1 MSAAAALGVTPHSK
15 EAEASFL
22 AACLMDENAIGVGM
36 DLEIK
41 PEDFFIQAH
50 SDIWKVMTSLH
61 NNRKVVDMVTVSDAL
76 HGCAS
81 IEYPATFIADLSRA
95 NAGLSYNAK
104 DYAQIVR
111 DKANRRALIGAA
123 QQINGLAYD
132 ESRHVDVIFDQA
144 DAAFRRIVAKAVDN
158 GTDPSPAAVIERM
171 EQTKATGIPV
181 KFPRLNQITSGLVKG
196 HLWVIGGFSSTGKS
210 AFAVNMLD
218 DVARAGK
225 AAVMFSTEMSAE
237 QYMHRMISMTS
248 QIPQRVLK
256 HGPMTIEES
265 TKYKLATDYWKSAKV
280 MLYDNLYTVTRI
292 RRAAK
297 RIKEQQGLDVV
308 FVDFI
313 QNLSETGD
321 EVKDARLAAIQLQAM
336 AKELDVCVVALS
348 QISNAQAMQQN
359 ESGAMGNYYAFKGSG
374 AIKDAADVAIMLDRD
389 RVNKPDVLWVNVVKN
404 RHDSIDR
411 MACWFELATGT
422 MRPMTMDEQLAADPN
437 SGRRSKRTEGSDAV
451 SE

>member
-1 MSAAAALGVTPHSK
+1 MNASAAIGITPHSK

-22 AACLMDENAIGVGM
+22 ASCLMDENAVEIGL

-41 PEDFFIQAH
+41 PEDFFTPAH
-50 SDIWKVMTSLH
+50 SDIWKVMTSLK

-81 IEYPATFIADLSRA
+81 IQFPSTFIADLSRA

-104 DYAQIVR
+104 DYAQIVH
-111 DKANRRALIGAA
+111 DKASRRALLTAT
-123 QQINGLAYD
+123 QQIAGLAYD

-144 DAAFRRIVAKAVDN
+144 EATFRRVTAKVVDAA
-158 GTDPSPAAVIERM
+158 TDPSPAAVIERM
-171 EQTKATGIPV
+171 EKTKSTGVPV
-181 KFPRLNQITSGLVKG
+181 KFPRLNQITGGLVKG

-210 AFAVNMLD
+210 AFAVNLLD
-218 DVARAGK
+218 DVARAGQ
-225 AAVMFSTEMSAE
+225 ASVMFSTEMSSE
-237 QYMHRMISMTS
+237 QYMHRMISLTS

-256 HGPMTIEES
+256 NGAMTLEES
-265 TKYKLATDYWKSAKV
+265 TQYKLATDYWKSKKV
-280 MLYDNLYTVTRI
+280 MIYDSLYTVTKI

-321 EVKDARLAAIQLQAM
+321 EVKDARMAAIQLQAM

-359 ESGAMGNYYAFKGSG
+359 ETGAMGNYYAFKGSG

-389 RVNKPDVLWVNVVKN
+389 RVNKPDVLWVNIVKN

-411 MACWFELATGT
+411 LAGWFELSTGT
-422 MRPMTMDEQLAADPN
+422 IRPMSIEEQLAADPN
-437 SGRRSKRTEGSDAV
+437 SGRRSKQKESTDEV
-451 SE
+451 S

>member
-1 MSAAAALGVTPHSK
+1 MNAAAAAGVPPHSK
-15 EAEASFL
+15 EAEASYL
-22 AACLMDENAIGVGM
+22 ASCLVDEGAVDIGM

-41 PEDFFIQAH
+41 PEDFYSQAH
-50 SDIWKVMTSLH
+50 ADIWKVMTSLK
-61 NNRKVVDMVTVSDAL
+61 NNRKVVDIVTVTDAL
-76 HGCAS
+76 RGVAS
-81 IEYPATFIADLSRA
+81 IEFPATFVADMCH
-95 NAGLSYNAK
+95 NNVGSYNAK
-104 DYAQIVR
+104 DYAQIIR
-111 DKANRRALIGAA
+111 DKAVRRALLQTTHQLA
-123 QQINGLAYD
+123 GLAYD
-132 ESRHVDVIFDQA
+132 ESRHIDVVMDQA
-144 DAAFRRIVAKAVDN
+144 DATFRRITSKITDN
-158 GTDPSPAAVIERM
+158 SNDPSPAAVIERM
-171 EQTKATGIPV
+171 EQTKATGIEV
-181 KFPRLNQITSGLVKG
+181 SHPRLNQITGGLVKG

-210 AFAVNMLD
+210 AFAVNLLN

-225 AAVMFSTEMSAE
+225 AAAMFSTEMSSE

-248 QIPQRVLK
+248 QIEQRVLK
-256 HGPMTIEES
+256 HGVLDVFDQS
-265 TKYKLATDYWKSAKV
+265 KYKLATDYWKSAKV
-280 MLYDNLYTVTRI
+280 MIYDSLYTVTKI
-292 RRAAK
+292 RRTAK
-297 RIKEQQGLDVV
+297 RLKEQQGLDVI

-411 MACWFELATGT
+411 MACWFELSTGT
-422 MRPMTMDEQLAADPN
+422 IRPMTLPEQLAADPN
-437 SGRRSKRTEGSDAV
+437 SGRRSKHTEGSNEV

>member
-1 MSAAAALGVTPHSK
+1 MNATAAVGTTPHSK

-22 AACLMDENAIGVGM
+22 ASCLIDENAIEIGL
-36 DLEIK
+36 DLDMK
-41 PEDFFIQAH
+41 PEDFFSPAH
-50 SDIWKVMTSLH
+50 ADIWKVMTSLK

-76 HGCAS
+76 QGCAS
-81 IEYPATFIADLSRA
+81 IEFPATFITDLSRA

-111 DKANRRALIGAA
+111 DKASRRALLTAT
-123 QQINGLAYD
+123 QQIAGLAYD

-144 DAAFRRIVAKAVDN
+144 DAAFRRVTAKVVDTA
-158 GTDPSPAAVIERM
+158 TDPSPAAVIERM
-171 EQTKATGIPV
+171 EQTKSTGVPV
-181 KFPRLNQITSGLVKG
+181 KFPRLNQITGGLVKG
-196 HLWVIGGFSSTGKS
+196 HLWVVGGFSSTGKS
-210 AFAVNMLD
+210 AFAVNLLD
-218 DVARAGK
+218 DVARAGQ
-225 AAVMFSTEMSAE
+225 ASVMFSTEMSAE
-237 QYMHRMISMTS
+237 QYMHRMISLTS

-256 HGPMTIEES
+256 NGAMTLEES
-265 TKYKLATDYWKSAKV
+265 QSYKLATDYWKSKKV
-280 MLYDNLYTVTRI
+280 MIYDSLYTVTKI

-359 ESGAMGNYYAFKGSG
+359 ETGAMGNYYAFKGSG

-411 MACWFELATGT
+411 MSAWFDLSTGT
-422 MRPMTMDEQLAADPN
+422 IRSMSIEEQLAADPN
-437 SGRRSKRTEGSDAV
+437 SGRRSKQKESSDEV
-451 SE
+451 S

>member
-1 MSAAAALGVTPHSK
+1 MSAAAAVGTTPHSR

-22 AACLMDENAIGVGM
+22 ASCLMDENAVEIGL
-36 DLEIK
+36 DLDIK
-41 PEDFFIQAH
+41 PEDFFVPANA
-50 SDIWKVMTSLH
+50 DIWKVMTSLK
-61 NNRKVVDMVTVSDAL
+61 NNRKVVDMITVSEAL
-76 HGCAS
+76 RGCAS
-81 IEYPATFIADLSRA
+81 IEFPATFIADLSRA

-111 DKANRRALIGAA
+111 DKASRRALLSAT
-123 QQINGLAYD
+123 QQIAGLAYD

-144 DAAFRRIVAKAVDN
+144 DAAFRRVTAKVVDTS
-158 GTDPSPAAVIERM
+158 TDPSPAAVIERM
-171 EQTKATGIPV
+171 EQTKSTGVPV
-181 KFPRLNQITSGLVKG
+181 KFPRLNQITGGLVKG
-196 HLWVIGGFSSTGKS
+196 HLWVVGGFSSTGKS
-210 AFAVNMLD
+210 AFAVNLLD
-218 DVARAGK
+218 DVARAGQ
-225 AAVMFSTEMSAE
+225 ASVMFSTEMSAE
-237 QYMHRMISMTS
+237 QYMHRMISLTS

-256 HGPMTIEES
+256 NGAMTLEES
-265 TKYKLATDYWKSAKV
+265 QSYKLATDYWKSKKV
-280 MLYDNLYTVTRI
+280 MIYDSLYTVTKI

-389 RVNKPDVLWVNVVKN
+389 RVNKPDVLWVNIVKN

-411 MACWFELATGT
+411 LAGWFELSTGT
-422 MRPMTMDEQLAADPN
+422 IRPMTMDEQMAADPN
-437 SGRRSKRTEGSDAV
+437 SGRRSKQKEGTDEV
-451 SE
+451 S

>member
-1 MSAAAALGVTPHSK
+1 MNASAAIGITPHSK

-22 AACLMDENAIGVGM
+22 ASCLMDENAVDIGL

-41 PEDFFIQAH
+41 PEDFFISAH
-50 SDIWKVMTSLH
+50 SDIWKVMTSLK

-76 HGCAS
+76 QGCAS
-81 IEYPATFIADLSRA
+81 IQFPSTFIADLSRA

-104 DYAQIVR
+104 DYAQIVH
-111 DKANRRALIGAA
+111 DKASRRALLTAT
-123 QQINGLAYD
+123 QQIAGLAYD

-144 DAAFRRIVAKAVDN
+144 EATFRRVTAKVVDAA
-158 GTDPSPAAVIERM
+158 TDPSPAAVIERM
-171 EQTKATGIPV
+171 EKTKSTGVPV
-181 KFPRLNQITSGLVKG
+181 KFPRLNQITGGLVKG

-210 AFAVNMLD
+210 AFAVNLLD
-218 DVARAGK
+218 DVARAGQ
-225 AAVMFSTEMSAE
+225 ASVMFSTEMSSE
-237 QYMHRMISMTS
+237 QYMHRMISLTS

-256 HGPMTIEES
+256 NGAMTLEES
-265 TKYKLATDYWKSAKV
+265 TQYKLATDYWKSKKV
-280 MLYDNLYTVTRI
+280 MIYDSLYTVTKI

-321 EVKDARLAAIQLQAM
+321 EVKDARMAAIQLQAM

-359 ESGAMGNYYAFKGSG
+359 ETGAMGNYYAFKGSG

-389 RVNKPDVLWVNVVKN
+389 RVNKPDVLWVNIVKN

-411 MACWFELATGT
+411 LAGWFELSTGT
-422 MRPMTMDEQLAADPN
+422 IRPMSIEEQLAADPN
-437 SGRRSKRTEGSDAV
+437 SGRRSKQKESTDEV
-451 SE
+451 S